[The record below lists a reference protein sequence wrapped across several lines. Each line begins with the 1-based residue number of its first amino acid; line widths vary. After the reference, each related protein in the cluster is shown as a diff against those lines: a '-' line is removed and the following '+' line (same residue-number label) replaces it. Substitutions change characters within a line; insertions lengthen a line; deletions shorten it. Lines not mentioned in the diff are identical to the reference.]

1 MNMIRTY
8 LSRTYLSLGSNLGDR
23 KAYLQKAV
31 NALSQLPQTSLFN
44 ISSVYETPPWGLK
57 EQPAFL
63 NLCVGLDTQ
72 LSPQSLIAACLKIEK
87 SAGRERD
94 IRWGPRVLDIDILT
108 YGEVQL
114 HEDGLTLPHPQMLNR
129 AFVLMP
135 LNEIAPELKLENKLK
150 QLDTIGIINIGK
162 LNS

>member
-1 MNMIRTY
+1 MIRTY

-23 KAYLQKAV
+23 KAYLQQAV
-31 NALSQLPQTSLFN
+31 NALSQLPQTSLIN

-63 NLCVGLDTQ
+63 NLCVALDTQ
-72 LSPQSLIAACLKIEK
+72 LAPKALLNACLKIEK

-114 HEDGLTLPHPQMLNR
+114 HEDGLTLPHPEMLNR

-150 QLDTIGIINIGK
+150 QLDTTGIINIGK
-162 LNS
+162 LNT